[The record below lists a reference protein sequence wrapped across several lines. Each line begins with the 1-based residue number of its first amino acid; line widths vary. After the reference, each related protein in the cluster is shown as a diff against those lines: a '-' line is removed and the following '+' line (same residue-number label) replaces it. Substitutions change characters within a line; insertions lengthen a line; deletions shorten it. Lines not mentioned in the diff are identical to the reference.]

1 MSEESVDTIERKKPG
16 PKPKLSQVEEARA
29 RRERRRADIGTDDLK
44 LAAPKREG
52 FTRRWVNDVVGRVDN
67 FTANGWDV
75 VQTDGTEARHVGG
88 QKNPLKAVLME
99 IPDEFYLEDQK
110 KKTAKV
116 VDPNDL
122 PETVVRR
129 KATHNSPEEYV
140 PGNKESALSVDKLR

>member
-1 MSEESVDTIERKKPG
+1 MSKEQKPQDA
-16 PKPKLSQVEEARA
+16 LSQIESARA
-29 RRERRRADIGTDDLK
+29 RRERRRADIGSDDLK

-67 FTANGWDV
+67 FTANGWDI

-99 IPDEFYLEDQK
+99 IPDEFYAEDQK
-110 KKTAKV
+110 KKTAKI

>member
-1 MSEESVDTIERKKPG
+1 MSEEIMDTVERKKPG
-16 PKPKLSQVEEARA
+16 PKPKLSQVEDARA
-29 RRERRRADIGTDDLK
+29 RRERRRADIGTEDMK

-99 IPDEFYLEDQK
+99 IPDEFYAEDQK

-116 VDPNDL
+116 VDPSQMA
-122 PETVVRR
+122 ESKAKRR
-129 KATHNSPEEYV
+129 TDDSPEEYI
-140 PGNKESALSVDKLR
+140 PGGKDSALSVDKLR